1 MNRKRTIPVL
11 LVLFI
16 ATVLMLPTAVGA
28 ASSSRTMPASV
39 EPGAQFTVNMAVADY
54 GSIGSVVETLPS
66 GFTYVGSPLDASQ
79 VIVAGNTVTFNLM
92 GESGFEYTVTASSVE
107 DTYAFSGIL
116 KNVDKSEVTVGGD
129 TSIAVTTSAQ
139 NNGASA
145 VRTLPASVEP
155 GAQFTVNMAVADY
168 GSIGSV
174 VETLP
179 SGFTY
184 VGSPL
189 DASQVI
195 VAGNTVT
202 FNLMGESGFE
212 YTVTASSVED
222 TYAFSGILK
231 NVDKSEVTVGGDTSI
246 AVGSVADGIILLPGW
261 NFVSVPY
268 ELDNSSVDY
277 VLADI
282 NYSLPVTYYNA
293 ATGLFETVSDL
304 EPLKGYWIKNPEEG
318 TQVILGELLVP
329 KEWAVPATLTVY
341 EGWNAIGYTDPKYI
355 LDAETAL
362 TSIDESYTTIMGP
375 FKNDPYEPYEQVGWN
390 GQTGVINGIHV
401 GTDVFYMGPYEA
413 FWVLVTQED
422 MLGAV

>member
-39 EPGAQFTVNMAVADY
+39 EPGAQFTVNIAVADY

-66 GFTYVGSPLDASQ
+66 GFTYVSSTLDAFQ

-92 GESGFEYTVTASSVE
+92 GESSFEYTVTASSVE

-184 VGSPL
+184 VDSPL

-231 NVDKSEVTVGGDTSI
+231 NEDKSEVTVGGDTSVT
-246 AVGSVADGIILLPGW
+246 VGSVGDGITLLPGW
-261 NFVSVPY
+261 NFISVPY

-282 NYSLPVTYYNA
+282 NYSLPVTYYSA
-293 ATGLFETVSDL
+293 STGLCETV
-304 EPLKGYWIKNPEEG
+304 
-318 TQVILGELLVP
+318 
-329 KEWAVPATLTVY
+329 
-341 EGWNAIGYTDPKYI
+341 
-355 LDAETAL
+355 
-362 TSIDESYTTIMGP
+362 
-375 FKNDPYEPYEQVGWN
+375 F
-390 GQTGVINGIHV
+390 
-401 GTDVFYMGPYEA
+401 
-413 FWVLVTQED
+413 
-422 MLGAV
+422 